1 MYELHCRRFQN
12 REVEIVY
19 RSLAL
24 NLDLANLILP
34 YKYVLATWAFLIA
47 VGELA
52 DLCQLQYDSCAAVDL
67 EAGGD

>member
-1 MYELHCRRFQN
+1 MSESRVYLVKNIAIFDSVSQSCMYELHCRRFQN

-34 YKYVLATWAFLIA
+34 YKYVLAT
-47 VGELA
+47 
-52 DLCQLQYDSCAAVDL
+52 
-67 EAGGD
+67 